1 MQHTYN
7 YSKLYKSFNIQPFPH
22 RNKKTQHY
30 ENQLLKNGGGIL
42 FALLSLASCNTPKFT
57 ASYVPE
63 ESGLNLMK
71 ITDEA
76 TNTVAGNRT
85 SSYSIQSDCWG
96 YCQNESF
103 AWSTGRLLAIS
114 PDGTELAFVSI
125 INNQWNVMVRKSG
138 PQGSATQRTFRSVN
152 DFSWGIDDKLYFGDA
167 VDYNRSQISSTDAH
181 AGSIMRQHTSN
192 NFDSNPILSNDGKK
206 IYFTRTDKSG
216 ASVWSYDLSNGAIT
230 SCSRG
235 YNPYPV
241 GDGSEEFICV
251 RNSSFGTSELWLVNY
266 EKGQETLILTDKNR
280 GFSNPCLS
288 PDGEWILCQ
297 GNSKSSISKKNN
309 LDIFVVK
316 KDGTSFIQLTYHPA
330 DDCCPVW
337 SEDGKHIYFISSRAN
352 ERDAFNIWKMRFDL

>member
-1 MQHTYN
+1 MN
-7 YSKLYKSFNIQPFPH
+7 YL
-22 RNKKTQHY
+22 NKMGGVM
-30 ENQLLKNGGGIL
+30 LL
-42 FALLSLASCNTPKFT
+42 ALLSFVSCSAPKFT

-76 TNTVAGNRT
+76 TNTVAGNKTNSFFFQTDGAGCCR
-85 SSYSIQSDCWG
+85 
-96 YCQNESF
+96 NENFS
-103 AWSTGRLLAIS
+103 WSTGRLLAIS
-114 PDGTELAFVSI
+114 PDGKELAYVSI
-125 INNQWNVMVRKSG
+125 VNNQWNVMVRKSG
-138 PQGSATQRTFRSVN
+138 PQGSATQRTFRSVY
-152 DFSWGIDDKLYFGDA
+152 DFSWGVDNKLYFGDA
-167 VDYNRSQISSTDAH
+167 VDYNRCQISSTDAH

-192 NFDSNPILSNDGKK
+192 NVDSNPILSKDGKK
-206 IYFTRTDKSG
+206 IYYTRMDKSG

-230 SCSRG
+230 SCCRG
-235 YNPYPV
+235 YNPYPI

-251 RNSSFGTSELWLVNY
+251 RNSSFGTSELWQVNY

-280 GFSNPCLS
+280 GFSNPCMS
-288 PDGEWILCQ
+288 PNGEWILCQ

-316 KDGTSFIQLTYHPA
+316 KDGTGFIQLTYHPA

-337 SEDGKHIYFISSRAN
+337 SEDGKYIYFISSRAN

>member
-1 MQHTYN
+1 
-7 YSKLYKSFNIQPFPH
+7 
-22 RNKKTQHY
+22 
-30 ENQLLKNGGGIL
+30 
-42 FALLSLASCNTPKFT
+42 
-57 ASYVPE
+57 
-63 ESGLNLMK
+63 MK

-85 SSYSIQSDCWG
+85 SSYYTQTDG
-96 YCQNESF
+96 YGGCQNTCFS
-103 AWSTGRLLAIS
+103 WTTGRLLAIS

-297 GNSKSSISKKNN
+297 GNSKSSISKKG
-309 LDIFVVK
+309 VK
-316 KDGTSFIQLTYHPA
+316 
-330 DDCCPVW
+330 
-337 SEDGKHIYFISSRAN
+337 
-352 ERDAFNIWKMRFDL
+352 